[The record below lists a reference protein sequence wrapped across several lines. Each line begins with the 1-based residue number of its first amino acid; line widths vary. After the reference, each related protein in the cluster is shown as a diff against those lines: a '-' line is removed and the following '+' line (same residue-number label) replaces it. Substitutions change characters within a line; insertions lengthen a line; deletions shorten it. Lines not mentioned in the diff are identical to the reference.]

1 MAMNVKRVDVWAATI
16 PDKPGGLS
24 AKLKMLAEAGA
35 NLEFV
40 IARRSP
46 DKPGKGV
53 VFVTPLAGSAQVR
66 AAKKAGFSKTRNLH
80 SVRVVGPDKRGIGAR
95 MTEALAEAGINM
107 RGLSAAAMKK
117 QFVVHLAFDSNADAR
132 KAINVLKKIS

>member
-1 MAMNVKRVDVWAATI
+1 
-16 PDKPGGLS
+16 
-24 AKLKMLAEAGA
+24 
-35 NLEFV
+35 
-40 IARRSP
+40 
-46 DKPGKGV
+46 
-53 VFVTPLAGSAQVR
+53 
-66 AAKKAGFSKTRNLH
+66 
-80 SVRVVGPDKRGIGAR
+80 